1 MEQQTLVNRRTYK
14 NVKKMDRQQMEKF
27 IAGVYSEGFNEG
39 ADAGG
44 NVDFR
49 IKLSEVLQ
57 STKGV
62 GPTLYNRIMT
72 RAKEME
78 EVENEKSE

>member
-1 MEQQTLVNRRTYK
+1 MSKQNLVNRKTYK
-14 NVKKMDRQQMEKF
+14 NVKKMDRQQMEMF
-27 IAGVYSEGFNEG
+27 IVGVYSDGFNDG
-39 ADAGG
+39 VDAGG

-49 IKLSEVLQ
+49 IRLSEILN

-62 GPTLYNRIMT
+62 GPTLYDRIMA

-78 EVENEKSE
+78 GENEKSE